1 MNNPIHTCHILP
13 LLSTTCV
20 IRPHRNH
27 IATTSQPHRNGNP
40 ATRRRHRGNLFS
52 LLTGYDHVVTTS
64 QRQLQHNHIDILS
77 LPQRNCK
84 KPLGNTYNLISH
96 NCNNFSEEIA
106 QFLCGAHIPAEILEL
121 PERALPPALRA
132 ALPAL
137 LDRLLPAQPN
147 TEPNAARSSR
157 EDSPDYELLNDQIE
171 EARACGQQLKA
182 KRRTLAEKL
191 ARRQRRRDKKNPHL
205 EVIMAEAEASAGPS
219 AAKDVEP
226 EERRPAF
233 PPIVYKDIDA
243 LAEYDKLMST
253 LSGTTLSGEE
263 TEALEELRLYL
274 QGEGSWVLG
283 DHFLTTIGRVVDLGG
298 DARTTALR
306 VLSGAALR
314 DDVSLLLHQDRRG
327 HVLADLAYSLD
338 RLPVEDQ
345 QAIAT
350 FKHYS
355 TERGVLWTAAL
366 RDDVSLLLH
375 QDRRGHVLADLAY
388 SLDRLPV
395 EDQQAIATF
404 DCSTERAV
412 LWTAALRDDVSLLLQ
427 QARRGPVLADLAHSL
442 DTLPAPHQHAVATFM
457 CNLFENVSSSEWL
470 LYISEWESRHGP
482 LSNIRVTTKVAVHA
496 LLSEDEQLK
505 DVGTALMYN
514 IALKEVKTVMFD
526 DVAVELA
533 MALVQF
539 VGSAPREEHLY
550 RAWRALAALAARSRT
565 CRACWPSCSSRPT
578 PSEGQV
584 RAWTSKSTYS

>member
-1 MNNPIHTCHILP
+1 MSEPVLLYVYDLSRGLAS
-13 LLSTTCV
+13 LLSPAILGQQIDAVWHTAVVVFGKEYFFGAGGISSCKPGTTGLGSPLR
-20 IRPHRNH
+20 IDTLG
-27 IATTSQPHRNGNP
+27 TTAVPRDLFLDYL
-40 ATRRRHRGNLFS
+40 RGLAVS
-52 LLTGYDHVVTTS
+52 SYA
-64 QRQLQHNHIDILS
+64 
-77 LPQRNCK
+77 
-84 KPLGNTYNLISH
+84 GNTYNLISH

-306 VLSGAALR
+306 VLSRAALR

-345 QAIAT
+345 QAI
-350 FKHYS
+350 
-355 TERGVLWTAAL
+355 
-366 RDDVSLLLH
+366 
-375 QDRRGHVLADLAY
+375 
-388 SLDRLPV
+388 
-395 EDQQAIATF
+395 
-404 DCSTERAV
+404 
-412 LWTAALRDDVSLLLQ
+412 
-427 QARRGPVLADLAHSL
+427 
-442 DTLPAPHQHAVATFM
+442 ATFM

-550 RAWRALAALAARSRT
+550 RAWRALAALAARSRDVP
-565 CRACWPSCSSRPT
+565 RLLAVMQLAPDAFR
-578 PSEGQV
+578 G
-584 RAWTSKSTYS
+584 TSPRVDEQIDILMKVN

>member
-1 MNNPIHTCHILP
+1 MSEPVLLYVYDLSRGLAS
-13 LLSTTCV
+13 LLSPAILGQQIDAVWHTAVVVFGKEYFFGAGGISSCKPGTTGLGSPLR
-20 IRPHRNH
+20 IDTLG
-27 IATTSQPHRNGNP
+27 TTAVPRDLFLDYL
-40 ATRRRHRGNLFS
+40 RGLAVS
-52 LLTGYDHVVTTS
+52 SYA
-64 QRQLQHNHIDILS
+64 
-77 LPQRNCK
+77 
-84 KPLGNTYNLISH
+84 GNTYNLISH

-350 FKHYS
+350 F
-355 TERGVLWTAAL
+355 
-366 RDDVSLLLH
+366 
-375 QDRRGHVLADLAY
+375 
-388 SLDRLPV
+388 
-395 EDQQAIATF
+395 
-404 DCSTERAV
+404 
-412 LWTAALRDDVSLLLQ
+412 
-427 QARRGPVLADLAHSL
+427 
-442 DTLPAPHQHAVATFM
+442 M

-539 VGSAPREEHLY
+539 VGSATREEHLY
-550 RAWRALAALAARSRT
+550 RAWRALAALAARSRDVP
-565 CRACWPSCSSRPT
+565 RLLAVMQLAPDAFR
-578 PSEGQV
+578 G
-584 RAWTSKSTYS
+584 TSPRVDEQIDILMKVN